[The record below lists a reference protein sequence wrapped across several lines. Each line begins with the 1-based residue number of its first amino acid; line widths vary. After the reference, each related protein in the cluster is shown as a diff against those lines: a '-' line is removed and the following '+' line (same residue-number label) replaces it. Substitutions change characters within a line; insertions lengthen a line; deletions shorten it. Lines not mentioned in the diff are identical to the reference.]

1 MRSSLS
7 LLFEYVQRAFA
18 ASQRTFV
25 SLYAL
30 EDNLMHVRALLH
42 FDKKKK
48 KMATRPCTISPCCIG
63 HVMWCG
69 EMYTQP
75 LPAESWRY
83 NYTVHCLGSSAF
95 ILSTSLSI
103 QVLLEFLH
111 ACTYHQRKRV
121 STELIDASSYT
132 SLHCIACTEK

>member
-1 MRSSLS
+1 
-7 LLFEYVQRAFA
+7 
-18 ASQRTFV
+18 
-25 SLYAL
+25 
-30 EDNLMHVRALLH
+30 
-42 FDKKKK
+42 
-48 KMATRPCTISPCCIG
+48 
-63 HVMWCG
+63 MWCG

-95 ILSTSLSI
+95 ILSKSLSI